1 MKKIGWWCIEKNCH
15 FCLLLI
21 NKNVGVSS
29 YKVSLSTKLDSPR
42 SETTTVNK
50 PHEKFRLLKS
60 PAWFKGV
67 QSNISAHKGSH
78 TELCDKGWFGFE
90 IEYLL
95 MARLFRIQYQN
106 QYLYFLAIITDTDI
120 NTAQWVIFECETPF
134 IFSCLGPQHPCKHL
148 IATLF
153 NWKVST
159 GIGLSLF

>member
-1 MKKIGWWCIEKNCH
+1 MLKFK
-15 FCLLLI
+15 
-21 NKNVGVSS
+21 
-29 YKVSLSTKLDSPR
+29 TSP
-42 SETTTVNK
+42 T
-50 PHEKFRLLKS
+50 PD
-60 PAWFKGV
+60 
-67 QSNISAHKGSH
+67 AHS
-78 TELCDKGWFGFE
+78 ELCDKRWFGFE

>member
-1 MKKIGWWCIEKNCH
+1 MANVLIGYQSELFKRR
-15 FCLLLI
+15 
-21 NKNVGVSS
+21 VRGV
-29 YKVSLSTKLDSPR
+29 LG
-42 SETTTVNK
+42 
-50 PHEKFRLLKS
+50 
-60 PAWFKGV
+60 A
-67 QSNISAHKGSH
+67 
-78 TELCDKGWFGFE
+78 ELCDKRWFGFE

-120 NTAQWVIFECETPF
+120 NTAQWVIFEFETPI